1 MNVVY
6 AQLHAGYSN
15 DASKYLVGSSSSQA
29 QKHFN
34 QRFLVQIPDDDFA
47 HFFSIVARMVE
58 LCVRTPRRNKL
69 AGKKAKNR
77 TASRAKGL
85 LRFLVKSWVGSNGV
99 YGPRSFVF
107 ERENGSSHVCSRS
120 NTSTCRSPSGQK
132 LMLSGGSNHR
142 SFRQKEHVYTTS
154 AQ

>member
-1 MNVVY
+1 MGVVPRWPTNDGQCSTFRKNFGRCGEKSHKKKQQMNIVY

-69 AGKKAKNR
+69 AGKE
-77 TASRAKGL
+77 G
-85 LRFLVKSWVGSNGV
+85 
-99 YGPRSFVF
+99 
-107 ERENGSSHVCSRS
+107 
-120 NTSTCRSPSGQK
+120 
-132 LMLSGGSNHR
+132 
-142 SFRQKEHVYTTS
+142 
-154 AQ
+154 